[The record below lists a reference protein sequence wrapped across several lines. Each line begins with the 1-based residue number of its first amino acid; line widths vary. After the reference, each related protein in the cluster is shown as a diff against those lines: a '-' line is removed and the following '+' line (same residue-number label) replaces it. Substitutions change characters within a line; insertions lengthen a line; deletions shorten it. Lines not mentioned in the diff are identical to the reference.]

1 MHIKTREAAILSLF
15 IGATSI
21 WCMEKISAGKS
32 ERSTKRG
39 FPGYGLLFLL
49 LCAGAV
55 PIAKADPI
63 GVAYTASLVGGTEWQ
78 YSYHLS
84 GAFPAGDDIAIF
96 FPVPTS
102 SNLVTSGSSTP
113 DWSTLVFQPDPLL
126 PADGEFDI
134 IANIGNPNLAPAF
147 DLSFQYSGPGVP
159 GSQFFT
165 VFDSNFNVI
174 DTGSTTPAASTIPE
188 PSPFLLL
195 GSGLVGL
202 LGRVT
207 RKP

>member
-1 MHIKTREAAILSLF
+1 MHIKTRQAAILSLF

-21 WCMEKISAGKS
+21 WYTEKISAGKS

-55 PIAKADPI
+55 PIAKADPV

-78 YSYHLS
+78 YDYQIS
-84 GAFPAGDDIAIF
+84 GSFLAGDDIAIF
-96 FPVPTS
+96 FPVATS
-102 SNLVTSGSSTP
+102 SNLVTSGSSTS

-134 IANIGNPNLAPAF
+134 TVNIDNPGLAAAF
-147 DLSFQYSGPGVP
+147 ALSFQYSGTGVP
-159 GSQFFT
+159 GSQSFT
-165 VFDSNFNVI
+165 VFDPNFNVI
-174 DTGSTTPAASTIPE
+174 DTGSTTPAASAVPE

-202 LGRVT
+202 LRRAS
-207 RKP
+207 RKR